1 MHGSWVRQKSEEEEE
16 YESPPLEPL
25 QLRAARG

>member
-1 MHGSWVRQKSEEEEE
+1 MHGSWVRQKSEEEE